1 MSRVKDENDL
11 VTPGDLVAESGE
23 VYADSGAYEE
33 NGKIYSKHLGTV
45 HYHGQD
51 VEIRPMSGRYMPQEG
66 DIVVGEV
73 TRVSYSR
80 WNVDFNSPYEG
91 SLNIA
96 DATDEYV
103 DLDEDDLSDFFEVGD
118 AVVIKIKSV
127 SEAMDVD
134 LSMTDKRCR
143 KLEGGRVIE
152 IAPSKVPR
160 VIGKQGTMVK
170 QINEK
175 TNCNIIVGQNGQ
187 IWISGDKANLAA
199 RAVKKVEREA
209 HTEGLTEKIGEW
221 LDEQLREMQGDEE

>member
-1 MSRVKDENDL
+1 MSRVKEEDDL
-11 VTPGDLVAESGE
+11 VTPGDVITE
-23 VYADSGAYEE
+23 ADAISANSGAYEE
-33 NGKIYSKHLGTV
+33 DNKIYSKYLGTV
-45 HYHGQD
+45 HYSGQE
-51 VEIRPMSGRYMPQEG
+51 VEVRPMSGRYMPSEG
-66 DIVVGEV
+66 DTIIGEI

-80 WNVDFNSPYEG
+80 WTVEFNSAYEG

-96 DATDEYV
+96 DATEEYV
-103 DLDEDDLSDFFEVGD
+103 DLDEDDLSDFYEVGD
-118 AVVIKIKSV
+118 AVVIKVKSV
-127 SEAMDVD
+127 TDGMDVD
-134 LSMTDKRCR
+134 LSMKDKRCR

-187 IWISGDKANLAA
+187 VWISGDRANLAA

-209 HTEGLTEKIGEW
+209 HTENLTDRMSEW
-221 LDEQLREMQGDEE
+221 LDEELEAMEDE

>member
-1 MSRVKDENDL
+1 MSRVKEEDDL
-11 VTPGDLVAESGE
+11 VTPGDVITD
-23 VYADSGAYEE
+23 ADAVSANSGAYEE
-33 NGKIYSKHLGTV
+33 NNKIYSKHLGTV
-45 HYHGQD
+45 HYSGQE
-51 VEIRPMSGRYMPQEG
+51 VEVRPMSGRYMPSEG
-66 DIVVGEV
+66 DTIIGEV

-80 WNVDFNSPYEG
+80 WTVEFNSAYEG

-103 DLDEDDLSDFFEVGD
+103 DLDEDDLSDFYEVGD
-118 AVVIKIKSV
+118 AVVIKVKSV
-127 SEAMDVD
+127 TDGMDVD
-134 LSMTDKRCR
+134 LSMKDKRCR

-187 IWISGDKANLAA
+187 VWISGDRANLAA

-209 HTEGLTEKIGEW
+209 HTENLTDRMSEW
-221 LDEQLREMQGDEE
+221 LDQELEAMEDE

>member
-1 MSRVKDENDL
+1 MSRVKEEDDL
-11 VTPGDLVAESGE
+11 VTPGDLITDGDTVSP
-23 VYADSGAYEE
+23 DSGAYEE
-33 NGKIYSKHLGTV
+33 NNKIYSKYLGTV
-45 HYHGQD
+45 HYTGQE
-51 VEIRPMSGRYMPQEG
+51 VEVRPMSGRYMPSEG
-66 DIVVGEV
+66 DTIIGEV

-80 WNVDFNSPYEG
+80 WTVEFNSAYEG

-103 DLDEDDLSDFFEVGD
+103 DLDEDDLSDFYEVGD
-118 AVVIKIKSV
+118 AVVIKVKSV
-127 SEAMDVD
+127 TEAMDVD
-134 LSMTDKRCR
+134 LTMTDKRCR

-187 IWISGDKANLAA
+187 VWISGDKANLAA

-209 HTEGLTEKIGEW
+209 HTEGLTDKMAEW
-221 LDEQLREMQGDEE
+221 LDEELEAMEDE